1 MNLYTMRTQKKKLE
15 QLLKKRERQKAR
27 PVFITDREAREFDFD
42 SLPSDTV
49 IIIDDIL
56 EEENGYDNN

>member
-1 MNLYTMRTQKKKLE
+1 MNLYTIRTKRKKLD
-15 QLLKKRERQKAR
+15 QLKRKREQQKQK
-27 PVFITDREAREFDFD
+27 PVFITDREAQEFDLN

-56 EEENGYDNN
+56 EKENGYENN

>member
-1 MNLYTMRTQKKKLE
+1 MNLYTIRTQRKKLD
-15 QLLKKRERQKAR
+15 QLKRKREQQKQK
-27 PVFITDREAREFDFD
+27 PVFITDRQAQEFDFN

-56 EEENGYDNN
+56 EKENGYDNN

>member
-1 MNLYTMRTQKKKLE
+1 MNLYTIRTKRKKLD
-15 QLLKKRERQKAR
+15 QLKRKREQQKQKS
-27 PVFITDREAREFDFD
+27 VFITDREAQEFDLN

-56 EEENGYDNN
+56 EKENGYDNN